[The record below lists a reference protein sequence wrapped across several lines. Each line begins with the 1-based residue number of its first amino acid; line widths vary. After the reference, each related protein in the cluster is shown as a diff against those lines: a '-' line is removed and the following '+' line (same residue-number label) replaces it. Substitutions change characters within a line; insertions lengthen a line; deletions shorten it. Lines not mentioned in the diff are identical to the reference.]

1 MILKK
6 SLSKFLILFSYLN
19 LLIIFDGNI
28 SLRYLYDDIARLIV
42 LGQDFFITPLLIVL
56 LVSFISSSA
65 DFYLLSRISFDN
77 KLLISYAYNLTVTAF
92 STLFIFYFLR
102 IYDVSR
108 FLLLIFLI
116 TCPVLLVSTK
126 YINFENIKYSYIIPV
141 LLVGIISNFYI
152 NSNSSINKALKVDTN
167 IVENIIDEDI
177 EDVEVNILQKYLDF
191 EPTPD
196 INEGVVKKINLSPI
210 YSLKKFQICCFEY
223 SFYENGGKS
232 VGYLEVVENKLIYI
246 TGSGILLSTDTK
258 NILDSTNIKFQ
269 HIKNNLKEKIK
280 NSYVFDPNGWESIKD
295 LLIHDNEIYV
305 SYVEEVSNDCVNIA
319 ILRSPL
325 NFEELEFETFYQIDE
340 CVIRSV
346 SPFNA
351 HQSGGKLAVF
361 SKNEILLTTGDFRAY
376 DKAQDLNS
384 NFGKILK
391 INTNSGDYEIV
402 SLGHRNPQGIVVLT
416 NQNFALASDHGPK
429 GGDEI
434 NLIDLNNLKNYGW
447 PIASYG
453 THYDGGYREEAPL
466 HKSHQDRGFEEP
478 IWYFDY
484 EQSNLHG
491 ISDVANNFFF
501 EGDNFFV
508 ATLKGNSVYQVNV
521 DINNKKVNSID
532 AMKIGERIREIEYD
546 PFLNVYY
553 FILEESP
560 SIGILELNNS

>member
-1 MILKK
+1 
-6 SLSKFLILFSYLN
+6 
-19 LLIIFDGNI
+19 
-28 SLRYLYDDIARLIV
+28 
-42 LGQDFFITPLLIVL
+42 
-56 LVSFISSSA
+56 
-65 DFYLLSRISFDN
+65 
-77 KLLISYAYNLTVTAF
+77 
-92 STLFIFYFLR
+92 
-102 IYDVSR
+102 
-108 FLLLIFLI
+108 
-116 TCPVLLVSTK
+116 VLLVSTK

-141 LLVGIISNFYI
+141 LLVGTISNFYI

-416 NQNFALASDHGPK
+416 DQNFALASDHGPK

-453 THYDGGYREEAPL
+453 THYDGSYREEAPL
-466 HKSHQDRGFEEP
+466 HKSHKDKGFEEP

-521 DINNKKVNSID
+521 DVNNKKVNSID

>member
-6 SLSKFLILFSYLN
+6 SLFKFLILFSYLN

-28 SLRYLYDDIARLIV
+28 SLRYLYDDISRLIV

-56 LVSFISSSA
+56 LISFISATA
-65 DFYLLSRISFDN
+65 DFYLLSRISFED
-77 KLLISYAYNLTVTAF
+77 KLIISYAYNLTVTAF
-92 STLFIFYFLR
+92 STLSIFYFLR

-108 FLLLIFLI
+108 FLLLVFLI
-116 TCPVLLVSTK
+116 TCPVILVSAK
-126 YINFENIKYSYIIPV
+126 YINFSNIKFSYVIPI
-141 LLVGIISNFYI
+141 LLFGIIFNFYI

-177 EDVEVNILQKYLDF
+177 EVVEVDLLQKYLDF
-191 EPTPD
+191 EPSSD
-196 INEGVVKKINLSPI
+196 VNEGVVKQINLSPI
-210 YSLKKFQICCFEY
+210 YKLKKFQICCYEY

-232 VGYLEVVENKLIYI
+232 IGYLEVVENKLIYI
-246 TGSGILLSTDTK
+246 TGSGILLFTDTK
-258 NILDSTNIKFQ
+258 NILDTTNLKFQ
-269 HIKNNLKEKIK
+269 HIKNNLQERIK

-295 LLIHDNEIYV
+295 LLIHNNEVYV

-325 NFEELEFETFYQIDE
+325 NFENLEFETFYQIDE

-351 HQSGGKLAVF
+351 HQSGGKLAVY
-361 SKNEILLTTGDFRAY
+361 SENEILLTTGDFRAY

-391 INTNSGDYEIV
+391 INTQTGNHEIV
-402 SLGHRNPQGIVVLT
+402 SLGHRNPQGIVVVD
-416 NQNFALASDHGPK
+416 NGNFALASDHGPK

-434 NLIDLNNLKNYGW
+434 NLIDLNSLKNYGW

-453 THYDGGYREEAPL
+453 THYDGGYRPEAPL
-466 HKSHQDRGFEEP
+466 YKSHKDRGFEEP

-491 ISDVANNFFF
+491 ISDVANNYFF

-508 ATLKGNSVYQVNV
+508 ATLKGNSIYQVNV
-521 DINNKKVNSID
+521 DIEGKKINSLD

-560 SIGILELNNS
+560 SIGILQLNNS